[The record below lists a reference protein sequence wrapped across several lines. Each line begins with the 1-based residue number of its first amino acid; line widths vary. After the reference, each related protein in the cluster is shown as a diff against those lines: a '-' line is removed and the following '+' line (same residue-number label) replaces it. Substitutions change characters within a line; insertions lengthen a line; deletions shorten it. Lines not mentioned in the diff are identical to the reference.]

1 MDASSEAARKWS
13 VLLAHADR
21 RWQAEVENARR
32 LAERA
37 KTLIT
42 LVSALLGLGFLK
54 FGSLEVIEPTL
65 LFHAIRS
72 FLAAGVAL
80 LVAALLLLL
89 GFRRQRDQARPLAS
103 RSLAWPNEARLN
115 ASKLG
120 EAAALE
126 IACSVVTQA
135 AVDLQIRNTG
145 EQGRIDSGQLLL
157 VFAAFCAGVSMLLH
171 LAFARVV

>member
-13 VLLAHADR
+13 VLLAYADR

-54 FGSLEVIEPTL
+54 FGSLEVIEPTI

-89 GFRRQRDQARPLAS
+89 GFRRQRDQARPLA
-103 RSLAWPNEARLN
+103 R
-115 ASKLG
+115 
-120 EAAALE
+120 
-126 IACSVVTQA
+126 
-135 AVDLQIRNTG
+135 
-145 EQGRIDSGQLLL
+145 GR
-157 VFAAFCAGVSMLLH
+157 A
-171 LAFARVV
+171 